1 MNLDELENRGLK
13 SNKKES
19 KPHEAEQET
28 VELETTDNVQES
40 SESPV
45 VERTASQWKTILK
58 LSVILSL
65 LIGLLLGSIFGV
77 LLGKSLFL
85 KECPQNTD
93 DGKESIYSQYDYT
106 QFVINAEKN
115 ITIDNF
121 YNNDEEKFY
130 AMQIIGKTVPD
141 LKYLDGEN
149 EVQISSLGKDRYI
162 IEFVEPDCAFC
173 NKMID
178 TVDGYRATE
187 NALDVIG
194 LSIKA
199 GDLSNFNKTATHTF
213 HIINKDED
221 TNNLVKLIAWV
232 PTFIYVENGTIQLVT
247 FGNMKGVEDFQTN
260 VDIAFN

>member
-19 KPHEAEQET
+19 KPPEAEQQIMNVET
-28 VELETTDNVQES
+28 PMEDSVDDDV
-40 SESPV
+40 PK
-45 VERTASQWKTILK
+45 ERSASQWKTILK
-58 LSVILSL
+58 LSIVLSL

-85 KECPQNTD
+85 KECPQDTES

-106 QFVINAEKN
+106 QFVINADKN
-115 ITIDNF
+115 ITIDSF
-121 YNNDEEKFY
+121 YANDEEKFY
-130 AMQIIGKTVPD
+130 AMQLIGKTVPD
-141 LKYLDGEN
+141 LKYLDGET
-149 EVQISSLGKDRYI
+149 EVLISSLGKDRYI

-173 NKMID
+173 NKMIE

-199 GDLSNFNKTATHTF
+199 GDLSNFNKAGEHTF
-213 HIINKDED
+213 HIINKDDD

-232 PTFIYVENGTIQLVT
+232 PTFVYVENGTIQLVT
-247 FGNMKGVEDFQTN
+247 FGNMKGVEEFQTN